1 MESWKRKWRIRE
13 GRVMFLETVKLALRA
28 ISRNMLRSF
37 LTVLGVV
44 IGVAAVIALVT
55 IGNGTTAQV
64 TSELSRLG
72 TNMLFARPG
81 QFGPGRAS
89 SEARR
94 FTVADVDAI
103 SEQVSGL
110 RAVAPLN
117 QTTATVIYGGQS
129 HSTTVMGT
137 TNDYFTA
144 QDWDIASGRT
154 FDAAEERGRARCI
167 LGETVR
173 SQLFGSADPIG
184 QQVRVGKV
192 SCGVIGVLAKRGQ
205 SGMGTDQDDVV
216 IVPIK
221 VYQRRIGG
229 KANANVSM
237 ILISARDGVA
247 TSKVQ
252 SDTENLLR
260 ERRKIIPGREDDFN
274 VNDMTQIAAA
284 MTGTTTLLTSLLG
297 AVAAISLLVG
307 GIGIMNIML
316 VSVTERTRE
325 IGIRLAIG
333 ALERQVLMQFLVE
346 AVALSIFGGMSGI
359 LLGLGLGFGAVS
371 LLKVPFVVS
380 PTMIIVAFAFSAAIG
395 MIFGY
400 FPARRAAQLNPIDA
414 LRHE

>member
-1 MESWKRKWRIRE
+1 
-13 GRVMFLETVKLALRA
+13 MFLETLKLALRA
-28 ISRNMLRSF
+28 ITRNMLRSF

-64 TSELSRLG
+64 SAELSRLG

-89 SEARR
+89 TEARR
-94 FTVADVDAI
+94 FTVKDVDAI
-103 SEQVSGL
+103 RDQVSGL

-129 HSTTVMGT
+129 HSTSVMGT
-137 TNDYFTA
+137 TNDYFIA
-144 QDWDIASGRT
+144 QDWDMALGRT

-173 SQLFGSADPIG
+173 SQLFGGADPTG
-184 QQVRVGKV
+184 QQIRVGKV
-192 SCGVIGVLAKRGQ
+192 SCSVIGVLAKRGQ
-205 SGMGTDQDDVV
+205 SGMGNDQDDVV
-216 IVPIK
+216 IMPVK

-229 KANANVSM
+229 KANANVQM
-237 ILISARDGVA
+237 IVISARDGVE
-247 TSKVQ
+247 TSKIQ
-252 SDTENLLR
+252 DETENLLR

-274 VNDMTQIAAA
+274 VNDMTQIAEA
-284 MTGTTTLLTSLLG
+284 MTGTTTLLTGLLG

-333 ALERQVLMQFLVE
+333 ALETQVLMQFLVE
-346 AVALSIFGGMSGI
+346 AVALSLFGGITGI
-359 LLGLGLGFGAVS
+359 VLGMGIGFVS
-371 LLKVPFVVS
+371 VTLLKVPFVVS
-380 PTMIIVAFAFSAAIG
+380 PLMIGVAFAFSAAIG

-400 FPARRAAQLNPIDA
+400 FPARRAAQLNPIEA

>member
-1 MESWKRKWRIRE
+1 
-13 GRVMFLETVKLALRA
+13 MFLETVKLALRA

-103 SEQVSGL
+103 TDQVSGL

>member
-1 MESWKRKWRIRE
+1 
-13 GRVMFLETVKLALRA
+13 MFFETLKLALRA

-103 SEQVSGL
+103 RDQVGGL

-137 TNDYFTA
+137 TNDYLIA
-144 QDWDIASGRT
+144 QDWDMAVGRT
-154 FDAAEERGRARCI
+154 FEAAEERGRARCI

-173 SQLFGSADPIG
+173 SQLFGAADPTG
-184 QQVRVGKV
+184 QHIRVGKV

-205 SGMGTDQDDVV
+205 SGMGNDQDDVV
-216 IVPIK
+216 LMPVK

-237 ILISARDGVA
+237 VVISARDGVSTA
-247 TSKVQ
+247 KVQ
-252 SDTENLLR
+252 SETENLLR
-260 ERRKIIPGREDDFN
+260 ERRKIVPGREDDFS
-274 VNDMTQIAAA
+274 VNDMTQIADA
-284 MTGTTTLLTSLLG
+284 MTGTTMLLTSHLG

-333 ALERQVLMQFLVE
+333 ALEKQVLLQFLVE
-346 AVALSIFGGMSGI
+346 AVALSIFGGVTGI
-359 LLGLGLGFGAVS
+359 LLGLGLGFGAVT

-380 PTMIIVAFAFSAAIG
+380 PMMIAVAFAFSAAIG

-400 FPARRAAQLNPIDA
+400 FPARRAAQLNPIEA

>member
-1 MESWKRKWRIRE
+1 
-13 GRVMFLETVKLALRA
+13 MFFETLKLALRA

-89 SEARR
+89 TDARR

-103 SEQVSGL
+103 SDQVGGL

-137 TNDYFTA
+137 TNDYFIA
-144 QDWDIASGRT
+144 QDWDLASGRT
-154 FDAAEERGRARCI
+154 FDAAEERGRARCV

-184 QQVRVGKV
+184 QQIRVGKL

-252 SDTENLLR
+252 SETENLLR

-333 ALERQVLMQFLVE
+333 ALESQVLLQFLVE

-359 LLGLGLGFGAVS
+359 LLGLGLGFGAVT

-380 PTMIIVAFAFSAAIG
+380 PMMIGVAFVFSAAIG

>member
-1 MESWKRKWRIRE
+1 
-13 GRVMFLETVKLALRA
+13 MFFETLKLALRA

-103 SEQVSGL
+103 SDQVGGL

-117 QTTATVIYGGQS
+117 QTTATAIYGGQS

-137 TNDYFTA
+137 TNDYFIA
-144 QDWDIASGRT
+144 QDWDMAIGRT

-173 SQLFGSADPIG
+173 SQLFGSADPTG
-184 QQVRVGKV
+184 QQIRVGKV
-192 SCGVIGVLAKRGQ
+192 SCAIVGVLAKRGQ
-205 SGMGTDQDDVV
+205 SGMGNDQDDVV
-216 IVPIK
+216 VMPVK

-237 ILISARDGVA
+237 IVLSARDGVS

-252 SDTENLLR
+252 SETENLLR

-284 MTGTTTLLTSLLG
+284 MTGTATLLTSLLG

-333 ALERQVLMQFLVE
+333 ALERQVLLQFLVE
-346 AVALSIFGGMSGI
+346 AVALSVFGGMSGI
-359 LLGLGLGFGAVS
+359 LLGLGLGFGAVT

-380 PTMIIVAFAFSAAIG
+380 PMMIAVAFVFSAAIG

-400 FPARRAAQLNPIDA
+400 FPARRAAQLNPIEA